1 MAIDTHDE
9 ISLALRLAGMES
21 KVNGVAM
28 HLPEV
33 ELEADRVPDL
43 LATLRSLARQGDATK
58 TEETL
63 AELVIALE
71 HLAHHAQAA
80 LPTLQRELELDSAT
94 E

>member
-1 MAIDTHDE
+1 MATDTHDE
-9 ISLALRLAGMES
+9 ISLALGLAGVES
-21 KVNGVAM
+21 EVNVVAM
-28 HLPEV
+28 HLTEV
-33 ELEADRVPDL
+33 ELEADRVLDL
-43 LATLRSLARQGDATK
+43 LATLRSMARQGDATR

-80 LPTLQRELELDSAT
+80 LPTLQRELELDSAA